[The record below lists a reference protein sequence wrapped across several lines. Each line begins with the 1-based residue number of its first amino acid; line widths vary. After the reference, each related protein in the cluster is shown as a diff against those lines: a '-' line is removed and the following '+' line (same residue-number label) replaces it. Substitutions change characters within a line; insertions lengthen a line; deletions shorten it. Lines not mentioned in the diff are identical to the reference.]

1 MNKFSTFQRAL
12 AALWF
17 VFSGLLAAVLLA
29 ECMSGNIFG
38 DKTSEAWGWFLPTVM
53 PTLGLM
59 ASVLVADIQRQ
70 SSVAI
75 EPDGFL
81 FGLAFAIS
89 FAYLAVVAVALMWP
103 DPSISRLQLM
113 TQLSPILGPCQGLAS
128 TLLGV
133 FFFKAKASG
142 STASPRKPREPRQ
155 PKALPRA

>member
-1 MNKFSTFQRAL
+1 M
-12 AALWF
+12 WF
-17 VFSGLLAAVLLA
+17 VLSGLLAALLLA
-29 ECMSGNIFG
+29 ECMSGVFG

-70 SSVAI
+70 SATAI

-81 FGLAFAIS
+81 FTLAFGVS
-89 FAYLAVVAVALMWP
+89 LGYLAVVAVALMWP
-103 DPSISRLQLM
+103 DPAVSRLQLM

-133 FFFKAKASG
+133 FFFKAKTSG

-155 PKALPRA
+155 SKALPGA